1 MKTLWKSLSKN
12 MSPNGYK
19 FVVGKWH
26 KHEGKLKMCRSGFHC
41 SKNII
46 DAILYVDCEWL
57 AQVEVKGKHLIQDD
71 KECWQEMRITKRW
84 RWTKKMSVSL
94 AIYAAELVLPIF
106 EKKYPDDKR
115 PRKAIEAAK
124 RVLKA
129 DTIKN
134 RAAARAAGAAGEAAW
149 SAEVAGAAGAAAM
162 AAGAAG
168 AAAMAARAA
177 GYAAWSLWAAWAAGA
192 AGEAAGAKQNI
203 LKKCHNYI
211 IKELLK
217 EKRGRGTIKEVR

>member
-12 MSPNGYK
+12 MSPNGYN

-46 DAILYVDCEWL
+46 DAMRYVNCEWL

-115 PRKAIEAAK
+115 PREAIEVAKKVFKSDTSKNGAAAK
-124 RVLKA
+124 APQSPKA
-129 DTIKN
+129 
-134 RAAARAAGAAGEAAW
+134 
-149 SAEVAGAAGAAAM
+149 AAGAAAEPPW
-162 AAGAAG
+162 ATE
-168 AAAMAARAA
+168 
-177 GYAAWSLWAAWAAGA
+177 AAWAAGA
-192 AGEAAGAKQNI
+192 AAEAAKAAKVAWATEAAAKAAWAAAAAKAAETAKAKQNI

-211 IKELLK
+211 IKELLR
-217 EKRGRGTIKEVR
+217 EKK